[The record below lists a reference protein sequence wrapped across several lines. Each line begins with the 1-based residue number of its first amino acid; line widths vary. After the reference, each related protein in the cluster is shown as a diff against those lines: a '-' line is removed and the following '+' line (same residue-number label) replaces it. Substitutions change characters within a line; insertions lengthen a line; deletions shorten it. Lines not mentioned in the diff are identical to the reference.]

1 MATYFSINNGNFTG
15 AGVFAKTLSAGD
27 VTGGTNAAFLSTG
40 YSDQANA
47 LSDGSTIYGV
57 AVHLSSCNT
66 TSGNTLDLRLSA
78 SNGTVIT
85 ESFPLNGFT
94 SYVNSDTTPT
104 LTQSWQLL
112 AFSTPVT
119 ISNGANIKVSL
130 KSSANSQI
138 SLFGTAITNSD
149 KYIVTNTTA
158 TPAANDVV
166 HVGGVLTSSGVVSS
180 GITYNNTSTGYF
192 NNFYVH
198 KGGVLTFDNT
208 TSCNLYVSGA
218 NGFQI
223 SPEGIVNIGTM
234 ASPVPA
240 SITHTVALNTFY
252 INVHTG
258 GVLNVYGA
266 PKTQYAYLL
275 SDSSS
280 SSVVVNASTDVSSWR
295 TSDLVVM
302 APSAGAAVTSFDV
315 ATIASFDNAT
325 TFRTS
330 VNPTYAH
337 SAISYVPTVMNMTRN
352 VKFRNTGTTTSYLRL
367 KDAAAVSINNAQF
380 INYQTA
386 PIKVATSSLGSLVLS
401 SCAISGAATASAPA
415 FALDASKTAY
425 FNLTANNN
433 NFYNFGAS
441 TDIIT
446 FNATSATN
454 VNMSG
459 NVCMKSAQTGISLV
473 ALSATNS
480 TFANNW
486 GIGST
491 QHGFYVKDPLFS
503 GGSIGGFGY
512 RNSGTGT
519 AVAGTSAVGAFN
531 GIGGFYNFNEGCN
544 ISGNISNLGSVVFSN
559 ISASNNTTAGVS
571 ISGNSQ
577 ALTSPVSLNVNGV
590 VANNNGG
597 AGFEGYSI
605 TGNLSSMTLNNNYGY
620 GVKTSIGN
628 AATVFDGVSSEGTIV
643 TGNTLTKIGTT
654 LSVPTPNS
662 NFNFPSGVFT
672 VEAWVRFNSG
682 SLTNFRCIVG
692 NYLDGSNGWYIE
704 TNATG
709 KLAIGFTGDGA
720 DIVGTTTLQADT
732 WYHVAVAGSPG
743 SYKLFLNGV
752 QEGATFTGAT
762 TLAGGPLYI
771 GKLVASGN
779 SYDYFNGY
787 ISNLRIVN
795 GTALYTSDF
804 NTSAPILPATPL
816 TLVPNTVLLYNDPY
830 GTIYK
835 DVNSG
840 TCAFGI
846 LSAQN
851 YFPTVIKSA
860 KLTTSTLS
868 GYNGSA
874 ILLDSS
880 KFEQFTVESS
890 TLSSY
895 QDVKTLANCNYVEGS
910 YQFNNCTFTTG
921 ILSSTLTNYQPEIF
935 LETGF
940 AAMKVGGVSTNHFR
954 WTPSGKI
961 SSDTVRYYGS
971 NGISEKLEPISATK
985 KLRCG
990 SKMIPVNSGDTH
1002 TVSVYVY
1009 STGPTPRLMLK
1020 KNASLGYSD
1029 TVLATTGTT
1038 GSWVLLT
1045 GSIPAAASA
1054 GIFEVYVDCSGTSGS
1069 VNVDN
1074 WTLI

>member
-40 YSDQANA
+40 YSDQANV
-47 LSDGSTIYGV
+47 LSDGSTIYGI

-78 SNGTVIT
+78 SNGTTVT

-112 AFSTPVT
+112 AFSSPVT
-119 ISNGANIKVSL
+119 ISSGSNIKVSF

-158 TPAANDVV
+158 TPAAGDVV
-166 HVGGVLTSSGVVSS
+166 HVGGVLTNSGVVSS

-198 KGGVLTFDNT
+198 KGGILTFDNT

-223 SPEGIVNIGTM
+223 SPEGIVNIGTL

-330 VNPTYAH
+330 TNPTYAH

-352 VKFRNTGTTTSYLRL
+352 VKFRNTGTNTSYLRL

-386 PIKVATSSLGSLVLS
+386 PIKVATNSLGSLVLS

-415 FALDASKTAY
+415 FSLDSSKTAY

-446 FNATSATN
+446 FNATSARN

-480 TFANNW
+480 TFSNNW
-486 GIGST
+486 SIGST

-512 RNSGTGT
+512 RNAGTGT
-519 AVAGTSAVGAFN
+519 AVAGTSAVGSFN

-544 ISGNISNLGSVVFSN
+544 ISGNITNLGSVTFSN
-559 ISASNNTTAGVS
+559 ISASNNTTAGVAV
-571 ISGNSQ
+571 SGNSQ
-577 ALTSPVSLNVNGV
+577 VLTSPVTLNVNGV

-628 AATVFDGVSSEGTIV
+628 AATIFDGVSSEGT
-643 TGNTLTKIGTT
+643 T
-654 LSVPTPNS
+654 
-662 NFNFPSGVFT
+662 
-672 VEAWVRFNSG
+672 
-682 SLTNFRCIVG
+682 
-692 NYLDGSNGWYIE
+692 
-704 TNATG
+704 
-709 KLAIGFTGDGA
+709 
-720 DIVGTTTLQADT
+720 
-732 WYHVAVAGSPG
+732 H
-743 SYKLFLNGV
+743 
-752 QEGATFTGAT
+752 
-762 TLAGGPLYI
+762 
-771 GKLVASGN
+771 
-779 SYDYFNGY
+779 
-787 ISNLRIVN
+787 
-795 GTALYTSDF
+795 
-804 NTSAPILPATPL
+804 
-816 TLVPNTVLLYNDPY
+816 
-830 GTIYK
+830 
-835 DVNSG
+835 VNSG
-840 TCAFGI
+840 VCAFGI

-895 QDVKTLANCNYVEGS
+895 QDVKTLANRNYVEGS
-910 YQFNNCTFTTG
+910 YQFNNCTFNTG
-921 ILSSTLTNYQPEIF
+921 ILSSTLANYQPEIF

-940 AAMKVGGVSTNHFR
+940 AAMKVGGVSTDHFR

-961 SSDTVRYYGS
+961 SSDTVRYYGA
-971 NGISEKLEPISATK
+971 NGISEKLEPVSATK

-990 SKMIPVNSGDTH
+990 SKLIPVNSGDTH
-1002 TVSVYVY
+1002 TISVYVY

-1054 GIFEVYVDCSGTSGS
+1054 GIFEVYIDCSGTSGS